1 MARYNI
7 TTLIDITRSNPD
19 RTDTDSLKLGQQANF
34 NSLIQAIG
42 LRANPEWRIDP
53 KRFTG
58 QLPEPFKGKAA
69 YWTWEFDSERD
80 DVFLE
85 DNNPVGL
92 LIKDLHGVPVVP
104 DLTNTADITP
114 AAFQTVNGNANT
126 HVDIIS

>member
-1 MARYNI
+1 MARYKI
-7 TTLIDITRSNPD
+7 TTLVDITRSNPD
-19 RTDTDSLKLGQQANF
+19 RTETDQTKLGQQANF

-58 QLPEPFKGKAA
+58 QLPEPFEGKAT

-80 DVFLE
+80 DVFL
-85 DNNPVGL
+85 DDGNPVSL

-104 DLTNTADITP
+104 DLANTADITP
-114 AAFQTVNGNANT
+114 AAFQTVNGNTNT
-126 HVDIIS
+126 YIEIIS